1 MANYNVVEN
10 PPKKQHP
17 WVISTD
23 RETWQGLTTEVRR
36 LEIQPILK
44 GSSVVK
50 FGSLLFLGRFPSDNW
65 KSWQFPRVS

>member
-36 LEIQPILK
+36 LEIQPSLK
-44 GSSVVK
+44 GSLVVK
-50 FGSLLFLGRFPSDNW
+50 FGSLLFPGRFS
-65 KSWQFPRVS
+65 KG